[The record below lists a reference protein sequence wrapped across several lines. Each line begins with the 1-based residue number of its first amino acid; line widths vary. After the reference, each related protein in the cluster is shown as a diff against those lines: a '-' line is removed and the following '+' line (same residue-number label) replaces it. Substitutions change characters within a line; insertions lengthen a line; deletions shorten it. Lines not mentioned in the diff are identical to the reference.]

1 MSWNRGWSTSSWGSS
16 SWDKNNSSGGNNR
29 DWQQGTNQPS
39 ATPPPLQSS
48 VPSGNVSIPSSFA
61 PDWECY
67 DSNSVSN
74 KKFFRNIQSTP
85 WSTKSGL
92 AGKDIADLR
101 VTELTRKGLDDFSLR
116 CLSNGE
122 FQSLVFVRSIS
133 EAVFVSNLLRHIRQD
148 RIDLDAVAAN
158 MHGPAPPD
166 KHKESARFMQ
176 PLLGEVVS
184 TIKSHAPAPAASSSQ
199 SPESAELAKAKRK
212 LQEAGIALTPEKKP
226 RAAQNSPSS
235 TGPSLPTKGTKTPA
249 EEILEKELTAP
260 PSAVPGST
268 SNEAVEKWLKKHQ
281 SQFRGK
287 ASAFKKH
294 VADIC
299 SVFQASEATKQ
310 DLAETAVRYGLQK
323 KHADRM
329 SFHNLSTFIG
339 ACQFQTA

>member
-1 MSWNRGWSTSSWGSS
+1 MG
-16 SWDKNNSSGGNNR
+16 KFVLR
-29 DWQQGTNQPS
+29 DWQQGINHPSGTSPPSQP
-39 ATPPPLQSS
+39 S

-122 FQSLVFVRSIS
+122 FQSIVIVRSIS

-148 RIDLDAVAAN
+148 RTDLDAVAAH

-166 KHKESARFMQ
+166 KHKQSARFMP

-184 TIKSHAPAPAASSSQ
+184 TINPTPLHRRRRAPRVLKVQ
-199 SPESAELAKAKRK
+199 SWQKPRGSCRK
-212 LQEAGIALTPEKKP
+212 LELLEHLCQP
-226 RAAQNSPSS
+226 RELR
-235 TGPSLPTKGTKTPA
+235 LP
-249 EEILEKELTAP
+249 
-260 PSAVPGST
+260 
-268 SNEAVEKWLKKHQ
+268 LKKFWRR
-281 SQFRGK
+281 S
-287 ASAFKKH
+287 
-294 VADIC
+294 
-299 SVFQASEATKQ
+299 
-310 DLAETAVRYGLQK
+310 
-323 KHADRM
+323 
-329 SFHNLSTFIG
+329 
-339 ACQFQTA
+339 

>member
-1 MSWNRGWSTSSWGSS
+1 MGKFVLGLEQLV
-16 SWDKNNSSGGNNR
+16 GLE
-29 DWQQGTNQPS
+29 QGTNHPS
-39 ATPPPLQSS
+39 GTSPPSQSS
-48 VPSGNVSIPSSFA
+48 VPSGKCFQSRRRLLLTGYVTIAIPCRTRS
-61 PDWECY
+61 
-67 DSNSVSN
+67 
-74 KKFFRNIQSTP
+74 FFRNIQSTP

-101 VTELTRKGLDDFSLR
+101 VTELTRKGLDDFSFR
-116 CLSNGE
+116 CVSKGE
-122 FQSLVFVRSIS
+122 FQSIVFVRSIS

-184 TIKSHAPAPAASSSQ
+184 TIKSTPLHLWRRAPRALKVQ
-199 SPESAELAKAKRK
+199 SWQKPRGSCRK
-212 LQEAGIALTPEKKP
+212 LALLLTPEKKP

-249 EEILEKELTAP
+249 EEILEKELTTP
-260 PSAVPGST
+260 PSTVPGST

-294 VADIC
+294 VADVV

-310 DLAETAVRYGLQK
+310 DLAETAVKYGLQK

-329 SFHNLSTFIG
+329 SFHILSTFIC
-339 ACQFQTA
+339 ACQFQAA

>member
-16 SWDKNNSSGGNNR
+16 SWDKNNSSGWNNR
-29 DWQQGTNQPS
+29 DWQQGTDHPS
-39 ATPPPLQSS
+39 VTSPPSQSS

-101 VTELTRKGLDDFSLR
+101 LTELTRKGLDDFSLR

-249 EEILEKELTAP
+249 EEARRST
-260 PSAVPGST
+260 VGS
-268 SNEAVEKWLKKHQ
+268 SRLHQ
-281 SQFRGK
+281 Q
-287 ASAFKKH
+287 
-294 VADIC
+294 
-299 SVFQASEATKQ
+299 
-310 DLAETAVRYGLQK
+310 
-323 KHADRM
+323 
-329 SFHNLSTFIG
+329 
-339 ACQFQTA
+339 